1 MGHKFRIK
9 SVRAREILD
18 SRGNPTV
25 EVEVGLCGGATG
37 RGAVPSGASTGAF
50 EAVELRDKEL
60 PRYGGMGVKK
70 AVDHVN
76 DNIAYLLDGR
86 NALNQVEIDQLMIR
100 EDGTKNKGRFGA
112 NAVLGVSIAVAKAAA
127 LQVGLPLYQYLGGPD
142 GRILPVPMMNKI
154 GRASFRERV

>member
-1 MGHKFRIK
+1 MGHKLRIK
-9 SVRAREILD
+9 SGRAREILD

-37 RGAVPSGASTGAF
+37 RGGVPSGASTGAF

-70 AVDHVN
+70 AVVHVK

-86 NALNQVEIDQLMIR
+86 NALNQVEIDQMMIR

-142 GRILPVPMMNKI
+142 GRIDRKSV
-154 GRASFRERV
+154 V